1 MRTGA
6 TTYIKSSHHVG
17 RMSTGARTCC
27 KVEANGRLVSK
38 LRSRDEE
45 AFEAVVAQQHPGL
58 IGMAMRY
65 VANKET
71 AEEVVQETWVAVI
84 QGLNRFEGRSSLRAW
99 ICAILVHKA
108 KDRGVREKR
117 QIPFSDFECKADEH
131 RDAIDPSHFRQGR
144 NWFRHSGFP
153 STLSDDR
160 TPEQLLVSKQAVTCL
175 QQAIEAL
182 PTLLKEVLIL
192 RDAHGG
198 QTKEVCQ
205 MLKISEANLYVR
217 LHRARERLRM
227 AVETAL
233 G

>member
-1 MRTGA
+1 MGTGV
-6 TTYIKSSHHVG
+6 TMYIKASHHIG

-27 KVEANGRLVSK
+27 KVETDGRLVSK
-38 LRSRDEE
+38 LRSHDEE

-84 QGLNRFEGRSSLRAW
+84 QGLNRFEGRSSLHAW
-99 ICAILVHKA
+99 ICAILIHKA

-131 RDAIDPSHFRQGR
+131 RDAIDPSHLRQGR
-144 NWFRHSGFP
+144 NWFRRSGFP
-153 STLSDDR
+153 STLSDDQ
-160 TPEQLLVSKQAVTCL
+160 TPEQVLVSKQAVTSL
-175 QQAIEAL
+175 QQAIDAL

-192 RDAHGG
+192 RDVYGG

-217 LHRARERLRM
+217 LHRAPERLRM